1 VGTTVDEEEVMK
13 LKQLLAA
20 TLGAA
25 AALAVTATLA
35 LAAGDGARTGQA
47 GTRAGAAA
55 LEPYQT
61 TVGYA
66 TIEGQTQGKF
76 DATPGNPAPFSRQIR
91 VLGFDSLL
99 TSPHDAATGQATGQR
114 RHAPF
119 KLAIPL
125 GAASVQAFK
134 AATTGESIKSVEL
147 SLPDAGGNVY
157 YRIKLTNA
165 RIVSVHQYHT
175 GTADT
180 HELEEVQFVYQK
192 IELEDVA
199 THRTVVDSWAGGAA

>member
-1 VGTTVDEEEVMK
+1 MK
-13 LKQLLAA
+13 LKKLLAA
-20 TLGAA
+20 TLGAGA
-25 AALAVTATLA
+25 GVAVMATLA
-35 LAAGDGARTGQA
+35 WAAGDATRVSQAAGRTGAAQA
-47 GTRAGAAA
+47 SA
-55 LEPYQT
+55 LEPYQI

-66 TIEGQTQGKF
+66 TIEGATQGTF
-76 DATPGNPAPFSRQIR
+76 DATPGNPAAYSKQVR

-99 TSPHDAATGQATGQR
+99 TSPFDAATGTATGSR

-134 AATTGESIKSVEL
+134 AAATGENIKTVEL

-180 HELEEVQFVYQK
+180 HELEELAFVYQK

-199 THRTVVDSWAGGAA
+199 SHKTVIDSWSGGPS

>member
-1 VGTTVDEEEVMK
+1 MK
-13 LKQLLAA
+13 VKQLLAA

-25 AALAVTATLA
+25 AAVAVTATIGGA
-35 LAAGDGARTGQA
+35 AGTGPLAART
-47 GTRAGAAA
+47 AAA
-55 LEPYQT
+55 EPYQI

-76 DATPGNPAPFSRQIR
+76 DATPGNPAGFAKHVR

-99 TSPHDAATGQATGQR
+99 TTPFDTASGQATGQR

-134 AATTGESIKSVEL
+134 AAATGENIKTVEL
-147 SLPDAGGNVY
+147 SLPDPTGNVY
-157 YRIKLTNA
+157 YRIRLTNA

-175 GTADT
+175 GSADT
-180 HELEEVQFVYQK
+180 HELEEIAFVYQK

-199 THRTVVDSWAGGAA
+199 SRKTALDSWSGGPA